1 MIEAMACGCI
11 PIVTNIPAF
20 QSMVGRDDCGFLF
33 EPGDHRGLVK
43 VLGSLKET
51 DHDSIRKK
59 VLDKFDGELSHKAI
73 ASKIEQASKV
83 IS

>member
-20 QSMVGRDDCGFLF
+20 QSMVGKDDCGFLF
-33 EPGDHRGLVK
+33 EPGDLRGLVK
-43 VLGSLKET
+43 VLGSLNEA
-51 DHDSIRKK
+51 DHESIRKK
-59 VLDKFDGELSHKAI
+59 VLDKFERELSHKAI
-73 ASKIEQASKV
+73 ASKIEQASKM